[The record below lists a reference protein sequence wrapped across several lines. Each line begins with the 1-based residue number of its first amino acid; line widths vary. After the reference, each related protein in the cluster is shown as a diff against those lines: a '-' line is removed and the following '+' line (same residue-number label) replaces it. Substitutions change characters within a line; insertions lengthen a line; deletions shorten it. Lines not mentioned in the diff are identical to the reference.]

1 VDRLL
6 RGRHGPAGT
15 RGWPAYTTVDAGEP
29 LGVLNAAT
37 GMVASSGRQ
46 FGGSDGGNVVVANGW
61 IYLLVGD
68 VIEAYSL

>member
-1 VDRLL
+1 
-6 RGRHGPAGT
+6 
-15 RGWPAYTTVDAGEP
+15 VDAGEP